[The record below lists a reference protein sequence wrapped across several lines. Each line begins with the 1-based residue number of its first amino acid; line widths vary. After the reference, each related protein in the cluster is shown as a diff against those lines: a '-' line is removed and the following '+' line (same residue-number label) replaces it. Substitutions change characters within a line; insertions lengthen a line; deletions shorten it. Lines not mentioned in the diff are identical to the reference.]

1 MLTQHRLAVQEE
13 IFLFKIIE
21 DGTEMLSQN
30 IGN

>member
-13 IFLFKIIE
+13 ILPVKILE